1 MKRTLSRR
9 TFTQTAA
16 LGMAGASLSMA
27 MPAWAQARRSLKIGY
42 TGITWPMG
50 GGAGRGGPGGG
61 GPGGGRGGRG
71 GGEVDPGLAGPT
83 ATPPAINTDAVEAI
97 FRDVS
102 GSGFHGLEL
111 FANQIESTDSAG
123 RLGEF
128 IAKYNLPL
136 VGSYSGINLTD
147 TAQRTASI
155 QRVVTTA
162 KVMRKH
168 NAPIIVIGPNSVPRQ
183 TYVFADSK
191 DYIVRTLNDAGKA
204 IMDVGLTPVLHPHT
218 GTCIE
223 TGEETIAIMES
234 VDPRFMRFGPD
245 VGQLQKGGADP
256 VKICRDFL
264 SQIHHVHLKDFNGGP
279 AWAGYCPLGQG
290 QVNLTA
296 ILDMMEGRTTNGMVM
311 VELDRGG
318 QMPLEP
324 AETVKVARVFLDSKS
339 VAFKN

>member
-1 MKRTLSRR
+1 MKKMMDRR

-16 LGMAGASLSMA
+16 LGVAAASVSMA
-27 MPAWAQARRSLKIGY
+27 MPAWAQARSLKVGY
-42 TGITWPMG
+42 TGITWPQG
-50 GGAGRGGPGGG
+50 GGPPGAGR
-61 GPGGGRGGRG
+61 GGRGGRG
-71 GGEVDPGLAGPT
+71 GGAGDPGLAPAG
-83 ATPPAINTDAVEAI
+83 PPAPPNTDAVEAI

-111 FANQIESTDSAG
+111 FSNQIESTDAAG
-123 RLGEF
+123 RLGDF

-136 VGSYSGINLTD
+136 IGSYSGINLTD
-147 TAQRTASI
+147 TAQRSNAI
-155 QRVVTTA
+155 ERAVTTA

-168 NAPIIVIGPNSVPRQ
+168 NAPIIVIGPNGVPRQ
-183 TYVFADSK
+183 TYVFADAK
-191 DYIVRTLNDAGKA
+191 DYIVRTLNDVGKA

-234 VDPRFMRFGPD
+234 VDPRYVRFGPA

-256 VKICRDFL
+256 VAICKDFVEL
-264 SQIHHVHLKDFNGGP
+264 IHHVHLKDFNGGP

-296 ILDMMEGRTTNGMVM
+296 ILDLMEGRQTNGMVM

-318 QMPLEP
+318 DMPLEP
-324 AETVKVARVFLDSKS
+324 VETVKVARVFLNSKA
-339 VAFKN
+339 VPFKN